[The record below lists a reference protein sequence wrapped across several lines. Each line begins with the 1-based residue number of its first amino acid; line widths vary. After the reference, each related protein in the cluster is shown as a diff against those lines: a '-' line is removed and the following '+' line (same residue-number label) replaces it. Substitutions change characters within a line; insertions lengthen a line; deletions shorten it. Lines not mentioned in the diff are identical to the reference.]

1 MYSMAEEVIKDKD
14 EEKKSLNFIEQK
26 IEKDL
31 AEGKN
36 GGRVQ
41 TRYPS
46 LTAIS
51 TSDMPRR
58 LPWTSVWPSGMAAHA
73 TSASTIPT
81 P

>member
-41 TRYPS
+41 TRFP
-46 LTAIS
+46 
-51 TSDMPRR
+51 P
-58 LPWTSVWPSGMAAHA
+58 
-73 TSASTIPT
+73 
-81 P
+81 